1 MFRVLGKKDKILKSN
16 QNLIESLINFTIVV
30 GEIVVFE
37 WTFRSRL
44 KLQIFEQLTT
54 VVVLE
59 YDLLETQLGK
69 LAR

>member
-1 MFRVLGKKDKILKSN
+1 
-16 QNLIESLINFTIVV
+16 LIESLINFTIVV

-37 WTFRSRL
+37 WTFRGRL